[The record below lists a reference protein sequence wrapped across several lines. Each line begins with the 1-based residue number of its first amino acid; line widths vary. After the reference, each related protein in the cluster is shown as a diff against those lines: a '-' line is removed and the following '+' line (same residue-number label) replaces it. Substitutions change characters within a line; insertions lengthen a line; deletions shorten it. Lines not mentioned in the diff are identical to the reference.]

1 MKKSLFIMAL
11 GAIAL
16 TSCSQ
21 DEVLE
26 VKQDA
31 IAFSAITENA
41 SRATASTTLDKFKVY
56 AYVCGTP

>member
-1 MKKSLFIMAL
+1 MAL
-11 GAIAL
+11 GTIAL

-41 SRATASTTLDKFKVY
+41 SRATASTAGTLTDFVVY
-56 AYVCGTP
+56 ANENGT